1 MRVTLGNL
9 HPLGFSGPERRITTV
24 LIPDTDTAD
33 EAFRAVTDPG
43 GVWVHHSHTAAPAW
57 VDADD
62 PEFAERLADH
72 YGIAVGRPDD
82 WEEAP

>member
-1 MRVTLGNL
+1 MRVTLGNP
-9 HPLGFSGPERRITTV
+9 HPLGFSDPENRTTTV
-24 LIPDTDTAD
+24 LIPDTDTPD

-43 GVWVHHSHTAAPAW
+43 GAWVNHSHVAPAW

-62 PEFAERLADH
+62 PEFAQRLADH
-72 YGIAVGRPDD
+72 YGTAVGRPVD